1 MKPIEIVS
9 YIKTPEN
16 NPERVTCQT
25 NVRAI
30 DQKVGG
36 PFHSIKI
43 KLSTGKNVVL
53 FYDQNGIQRGRS
65 YNFTICPTTDRRT
78 WIDLYGPVLV
88 EGFDQDDRL
97 IDIELTP
104 EESKELF
111 KVPYDV

>member
-16 NPERVTCQT
+16 DPERVTCQT

-30 DQKVGG
+30 DKKVGG
-36 PFHSIKI
+36 PFHSLQIR
-43 KLSTGKNVVL
+43 LTTGKNVVL
-53 FYDQNGIQRGRS
+53 FYDQNGIQRGRR

-104 EESKELF
+104 EEQKELF
-111 KVPYDV
+111 AVPYDV